1 MGAKMSRRKKIIK
14 IHETIM
20 CASEQIEIL
29 SKFIGN
35 RTYNNIENEICAS
48 IINEKSKQIF
58 YANEK
63 LSKMFQI

>member
-1 MGAKMSRRKKIIK
+1 MSRRKKIEK
-14 IHETIM
+14 IHEKILY
-20 CASEQIEIL
+20 ASEQIEIL

-35 RTYNNIENEICAS
+35 RTYNNIENEVVAS

-63 LSKMFQI
+63 LSKMFKL

>member
-1 MGAKMSRRKKIIK
+1 MSRRKKIEK
-14 IHETIM
+14 IHEIILY
-20 CASEQIEIL
+20 ASEQIEIL

-35 RTYNNIENEICAS
+35 RTYNNLENEVIAS

-63 LSKMFQI
+63 LSKMFKL